1 MRASL
6 FIIAAQEKECPK
18 YLLLRQKTKIEMI
31 FLNKKLTHKKFEL
44 FDFCAFVVI
53 IYFHCFE
60 MSKTLCVSQ
69 KSLLHAGSESR
80 ACSRVH
86 ALETKASK
94 NTNKNN

>member
-1 MRASL
+1 
-6 FIIAAQEKECPK
+6 
-18 YLLLRQKTKIEMI
+18 MI
-31 FLNKKLTHKKFEL
+31 FLNKIVTPKNIEL
-44 FDFCAFVVI
+44 FDFSTLVVI